1 MEIILGLIGGI
12 VLFLYAISKL
22 SSHIRSWADDR
33 MKDFIARF
41 TRNVFTAI
49 LTGIVVTVLLKSSS
63 AAIIITIVLVGAG
76 LVTFR
81 QSLGIVLGANIG
93 TTISSQ
99 IMALDVAEYAPI
111 ALAAGFALFIIFERP
126 LIHRIGTVLFYFG
139 MIFFGLLTMENAVE
153 PLKSH
158 QYFKDL
164 IASFEDPISG
174 ALAGAGVSA
183 VIQSSSATVALAIT
197 LAKQSL
203 ITLPA
208 AIAVMIGAELGTCA
222 DTLLATARSNRQALK
237 TGLFH
242 FSFNLVTIICGLILF
257 VPFVAFIEM
266 ISNGSEVKQQI
277 ANAHLTF
284 NVLGV
289 LGFVGLIPL
298 IERFLNFVLPDD
310 PQKND
315 DDLDGELQPA

>member
-1 MEIILGLIGGI
+1 METVLGLVGGI

-22 SSHIRSWADDR
+22 SGHIREWADER
-33 MKDFIARF
+33 MKEFVARF
-41 TRNVFTAI
+41 TRNILTAI
-49 LTGIVVTVLLKSSS
+49 ITGIVVTVLLKSSS

-76 LVTFR
+76 VVTFR

-93 TTISSQ
+93 TTIASQ
-99 IMALDVAEYAPI
+99 IMALDVAEYAPV
-111 ALAAGFALFIIFERP
+111 ALAAGFALFILFERP
-126 LIHRIGTVLFYFG
+126 LIHRVGTVIFYFG

-158 QYFKDL
+158 DYFKEL
-164 IASFEDPISG
+164 IASFENPISG
-174 ALAGAGVSA
+174 ALAGAGISA

-222 DTLLATARSNRQALK
+222 DTLLATARSNRQAVK

-242 FSFNLVTIICGLILF
+242 FSFNLLSIVIGLALF
-257 VPFVAFIEM
+257 VPFVSLVEYLAA
-266 ISNGSEVKQQI
+266 GSQVKQQI
-277 ANAHLTF
+277 AHAHLIF
-284 NVLGV
+284 NLLGV
-289 LGFVGLIPL
+289 AAIAGFLPW
-298 IERFLNFVLPDD
+298 IERALNRLLPDTD
-310 PQKND
+310 SSPFD
-315 DDLDGELQPA
+315 AQPA

>member
-1 MEIILGLIGGI
+1 METALGLIGGI

-22 SSHIRSWADDR
+22 SEHIREWADDK
-33 MKDFIARF
+33 MKDFIAKF
-41 TRNVFTAI
+41 TRNIFTAI
-49 LTGIVVTVLLKSSS
+49 ITGIVVTVLLKSSS

-76 LVTFR
+76 VVTFR
-81 QSLGIVLGANIG
+81 QSLGIVMGANIG
-93 TTISSQ
+93 TTVSSQ
-99 IMALDVAEYAPI
+99 IMALDVAEYAAIP
-111 ALAAGFALFIIFERP
+111 LVLGFI
-126 LIHRIGTVLFYFG
+126 VLMTAKQVVLLRVATIVFYFG

-153 PLKSH
+153 PLKTH
-158 QYFKDL
+158 QSFKDL
-164 IASFEDPISG
+164 IAGFENPIQG
-174 ALAGAGVSA
+174 ALAGAGIAA

-242 FSFNLVTIICGLILF
+242 LSFNLVTIIIGLILF
-257 VPFVAFIEM
+257 VPFVGLVEY
-266 ISNGSEVKQQI
+266 ISGGNSIKYQI
-277 ANAHLTF
+277 ANAHLIF

-289 LGFVGLIPL
+289 LGFVGFIPL
-298 IERFLNFVLPDD
+298 IEKLLNYLLPDK
-310 PQKND
+310 PQIDVN
-315 DDLDGELQPA
+315 LQTA

>member
-1 MEIILGLIGGI
+1 METALGLLGGI

-22 SSHIRSWADDR
+22 SEYIREWADDK
-33 MKDFIARF
+33 MKDFIAKF

-63 AAIIITIVLVGAG
+63 AAIIITIILVGAG
-76 LVTFR
+76 VVTFR
-81 QSLGIVLGANIG
+81 QSLGIVMGANIG

-99 IMALDVAEYAPI
+99 IMALDVAEYAAIPL
-111 ALAAGFALFIIFERP
+111 ALAFA
-126 LIHRIGTVLFYFG
+126 VLMVTNQVILSKIATIVFYFG

-153 PLKSH
+153 PLKTH
-158 QYFKDL
+158 QTFKDL
-164 IASFEDPISG
+164 IASFENPIQG
-174 ALAGAGVSA
+174 ALAGAGIAA

-208 AIAVMIGAELGTCA
+208 AIAVMLGAELGTCA
-222 DTLLATARSNRQALK
+222 DTLLATARSNRQAIK

-242 FSFNLVTIICGLILF
+242 LSFNLVTIAVGLILF
-257 VPFVAFIEM
+257 VPFVALVEYVSGGNTI
-266 ISNGSEVKQQI
+266 KYQI
-277 ANAHLTF
+277 ANAHLIF

-289 LGFVGLIPL
+289 LGFVGFIPL
-298 IERFLNFVLPDD
+298 IEMLLNYLLPD
-310 PQKND
+310 NSAINS
-315 DDLDGELQPA
+315 ELQTA

>member
-1 MEIILGLIGGI
+1 METALGLIGGI

-22 SSHIRSWADDR
+22 SEHIREWADDK
-33 MKDFIARF
+33 MKDFIAKF
-41 TRNVFTAI
+41 TRNIFTAI
-49 LTGIVVTVLLKSSS
+49 ITGIVVTVLLKSSS

-76 LVTFR
+76 VVTFR
-81 QSLGIVLGANIG
+81 QSLGIVMGANIG
-93 TTISSQ
+93 TTVSSQ
-99 IMALDVAEYAPI
+99 IMALDVAEYAAIPLVLGFIVLMI
-111 ALAAGFALFIIFERP
+111 AKQV
-126 LIHRIGTVLFYFG
+126 VLLRVATIVFYFG

-153 PLKSH
+153 PLKTH
-158 QYFKDL
+158 QSFKDL
-164 IASFEDPISG
+164 IAGFENPIQG
-174 ALAGAGVSA
+174 ALAGAGIAA

-242 FSFNLVTIICGLILF
+242 LSFNLVTIIIGLILF
-257 VPFVAFIEM
+257 VPFVGLVEY
-266 ISNGSEVKQQI
+266 ISGGNSIKYQI
-277 ANAHLTF
+277 ANAHLIF

-289 LGFVGLIPL
+289 LGFVGFIPL
-298 IERFLNFVLPDD
+298 IEKLLNYLLPDK
-310 PQKND
+310 PQIDVN
-315 DDLDGELQPA
+315 LQTA

>member
-1 MEIILGLIGGI
+1 MEIILGLLGGI

-22 SSHIRSWADDR
+22 SEHIRDWADDK
-33 MKDFIARF
+33 MKDFIAQF

-49 LTGIVVTVLLKSSS
+49 ITGIVATVLLKSSS

-76 LVTFR
+76 VVTFR
-81 QSLGIVLGANIG
+81 QSLGIVMGANIG

-99 IMALDVAEYAPI
+99 IMALDVAEYAAI
-111 ALAAGFALFIIFERP
+111 ALAVGFILFLVTDQKYIFRAGKII
-126 LIHRIGTVLFYFG
+126 FYFG

-158 QYFKDL
+158 QYFKDV
-164 IASFEDPISG
+164 IASFENPIQG
-174 ALAGAGVSA
+174 ALAGAGIAA

-208 AIAVMIGAELGTCA
+208 AMAVMIGAELGTCA
-222 DTLLATARSNRQALK
+222 DTLLATARSTRQAVK

-242 FSFNLVTIICGLILF
+242 LSFNLVTIIIGLLLF
-257 VPFVAFIEM
+257 VPFVGLIQY
-266 ISNGSEVKQQI
+266 ISNGSEIKHQI
-277 ANAHLTF
+277 ANAHLIF

-289 LGFVGLIPL
+289 LGFVGFIPL
-298 IERFLNFVLPDD
+298 IEKILNYLLPDE
-310 PQKND
+310 PQINA
-315 DDLDGELQPA
+315 ELQTA